1 MLSVRK
7 KVCTGNGSGE
17 GQLFGFYAILNSV
30 LGADLNEELTVE
42 KRLEGSEGVNHAD
55 M

>member
-1 MLSVRK
+1 MLRAHK
-7 KVCTGNGSGE
+7 KVCTGNGSGG
-17 GQLFGFYAILNSV
+17 GQLFGFYAILNRV

-42 KRLEGSEGVNHAD
+42 KRLEGGEGVKHAD